1 MASKPTERLKAL
13 FLQYPEL
20 SQELCAELVS
30 LYDRKLW
37 HELSLRLREVFKDP
51 AYMPYIQPLF
61 KDFIVDFGQKMNL
74 IYFAQFAHDVAKT
87 MDRDAAV
94 DLLRMHSASIKELKG
109 HPIQEPLLFME
120 MSIAEH
126 FIDVSHMDE
135 CKELLDKGLKQL
147 EGMSDVRSSHV
158 LSLHGLPFHEQRVFW
173 PLKQDQLSCAPGLR
187 CSTCGV
193 RPLVRHCKL

>member
-1 MASKPTERLKAL
+1 MSSKPTDRLKAL
-13 FLQYPEL
+13 F
-20 SQELCAELVS
+20 SQHPDLDKDVCSELVS

-51 AYMPYIQPLF
+51 VYMPYIQPIF
-61 KDFIVDFGQKMNL
+61 NDFVVDFGQKMNL

-94 DLLRMHSASIKELKG
+94 ELLRKHSASIKELKR
-109 HPIQEPLLFME
+109 HPTQEPLLFME

-147 EGMSDVRSSHV
+147 EGMSEVRERTSPV
-158 LSLHGLPFHEQRVFW
+158 I
-173 PLKQDQLSCAPGLR
+173 
-187 CSTCGV
+187 
-193 RPLVRHCKL
+193 